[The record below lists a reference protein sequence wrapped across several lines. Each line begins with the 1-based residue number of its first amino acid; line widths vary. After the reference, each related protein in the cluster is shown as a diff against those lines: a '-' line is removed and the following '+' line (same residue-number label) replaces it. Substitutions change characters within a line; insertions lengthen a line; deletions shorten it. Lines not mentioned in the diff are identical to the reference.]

1 MNYNLRLGNYLKAK
15 NNTKNII
22 ILNTLAILPLLIYF
36 MINYKFNILIFIISA
51 LIYIIMEI
59 IIKKITVAQ
68 ENILIKDYYIYYGLI
83 NMIIIPYNI
92 KLINLILINI
102 LSYLLYKILNKKI
115 NISLTII
122 IFLFLLIFKID
133 LSNTYLF
140 INDIT
145 LSLLITYIIII
156 IYLYIIDYKI
166 NFAYLLTI
174 FIYLITNSIIN
185 NNYLNIIS
193 ILNPIYIILS
203 FFIINDNNKLNP
215 TSYGKNII
223 GIIIGIITIILSK
236 LNINYYQIIA
246 LLLTCIT
253 YIFIDNYLIK
263 YHFNYQVKKVSLILL
278 TITILI
284 ISYI

>member
-102 LSYLLYKILNKKI
+102 LSYILYKILNKKI

-145 LSLLITYIIII
+145 LSLLITYIITI

-263 YHFNYQVKKVSLILL
+263 CHFNYQVKKVSLILL
-278 TITILI
+278 TIIILI
-284 ISYI
+284 ISHI